1 MHFSDVECGKRLFLG
16 TGRPIALGIGQN
28 EIRGSAYLE
37 GPVQMGTADAFSSVL
52 GTLMIARDKNTD
64 EKSNPP
70 RTLWVK
76 GNSRFEGDNGTPN
89 ALNITGN
96 TVQIGDT
103 DTTGYVNITG
113 NGAVSGNWTI
123 GGTMSAGFATW
134 SGSIVATTKLF
145 DIKHPTK
152 EGYRLAHACLEGPEN
167 AVYVRGRLKND
178 KIILLP
184 EYWRN
189 LVDIDTIS
197 VQSYKSLLKNNT
209 VLGYEIQRD
218 NLICNAIMLTSQKSP
233 FFKLWLHN
241 YEKEFNP
248 DGWGEASIHLPGKIN
263 KEYPN
268 LALVLPEKAFF
279 RPYATEGK
287 DIFEKNININEELIT
302 LHLWESFTINYMK
315 EIKNFEWIK
324 KNKDT
329 LYSKIVFANIK
340 ESDI

>member
-16 TGRPIALGIGQN
+16 TGRPIALGIGKD

-37 GPVQMGTADAFSSVL
+37 GPVQMGTADAFTSVL

-70 RTLWVK
+70 RSLWVK
-76 GNSRFEGDNGTPN
+76 GNTRLEGDNGTPN

-152 EGYRLAHACLEGPEN
+152 EGYRLAHACLEGPEL

-178 KIILLP
+178 KIIILP

-189 LVDIDTIS
+189 LVVIDTIS
-197 VQSYKSLLKNNT
+197 VQLQPIGAHQDIIVK
-209 VLGYEIQRD
+209 RWD
-218 NLICNAIMLTSQKSP
+218 A
-233 FFKLWLHN
+233 
-241 YEKEFNP
+241 EKIELQ
-248 DGWGEASIHLPGKIN
+248 SKPGIPIN
-263 KEYPN
+263 CFYHIFAE
-268 LALVLPEKAFF
+268 
-279 RPYATEGK
+279 RK
-287 DIFEKNININEELIT
+287 DVKQLIT
-302 LHLWESFTINYMK
+302 EYEGDEVIHH
-315 EIKNFEWIK
+315 
-324 KNKDT
+324 
-329 LYSKIVFANIK
+329 
-340 ESDI
+340 

>member
-16 TGRPIALGIGQN
+16 TGRPIALGIGKN

-37 GPVQMGTADAFSSVL
+37 GPVQMGTADAFTSVL

-70 RTLWVK
+70 RSLWVK
-76 GNSRFEGDNGTPN
+76 GNTRLEGDGGTPN

-113 NGAVSGNWTI
+113 NGAISGNWTI

-134 SGSIVATTKLF
+134 SGSIVATSKLF

-152 EGYRLAHACLEGPEN
+152 EGYRLAHACLEGPEL

-178 KIILLP
+178 KIIILP

-197 VQSYKSLLKNNT
+197 VQLQPIGAHQDIIVK
-209 VLGYEIQRD
+209 RWD
-218 NLICNAIMLTSQKSP
+218 A
-233 FFKLWLHN
+233 
-241 YEKEFNP
+241 EKIELQ
-248 DGWGEASIHLPGKIN
+248 SKPGIPIN
-263 KEYPN
+263 CFYHIFAE
-268 LALVLPEKAFF
+268 
-279 RPYATEGK
+279 RK
-287 DIFEKNININEELIT
+287 DVKQLIT
-302 LHLWESFTINYMK
+302 EYEGDEVIHH
-315 EIKNFEWIK
+315 
-324 KNKDT
+324 
-329 LYSKIVFANIK
+329 
-340 ESDI
+340 

>member
-16 TGRPIALGIGQN
+16 TGRPIALGIGKN

-37 GPVQMGTADAFSSVL
+37 GPVQMGTADAFTSVL

-70 RTLWVK
+70 RSLWVK
-76 GNSRFEGDNGTPN
+76 GNTRLEGDGGTPN

-113 NGAVSGNWTI
+113 NGAISGNWTI

-134 SGSIVATTKLF
+134 SGSIVATSKLF

-152 EGYRLAHACLEGPEN
+152 EGYRLAHACLEGPEL

-178 KIILLP
+178 KIIILP

-189 LVDIDTIS
+189 LVEIDTIS
-197 VQSYKSLLKNNT
+197 VQLQPIGAHQDIIVKRWY
-209 VLGYEIQRD
+209 
-218 NLICNAIMLTSQKSP
+218 A
-233 FFKLWLHN
+233 
-241 YEKEFNP
+241 EKIELQ
-248 DGWGEASIHLPGKIN
+248 SKPGIPIN
-263 KEYPN
+263 CFYHIFAE
-268 LALVLPEKAFF
+268 
-279 RPYATEGK
+279 RK
-287 DIFEKNININEELIT
+287 DVKQLIT
-302 LHLWESFTINYMK
+302 EYEGDEVIHH
-315 EIKNFEWIK
+315 
-324 KNKDT
+324 
-329 LYSKIVFANIK
+329 
-340 ESDI
+340 

>member
-16 TGRPIALGIGQN
+16 TGRPIALGIGKD

-37 GPVQMGTADAFSSVL
+37 GPIQMGTADAFSSVL

-70 RTLWVK
+70 RSLWVK
-76 GNSRFEGDNGTPN
+76 GNTRLEGDGGTPN

-113 NGAVSGNWTI
+113 NGAISGNWTI

-134 SGSIVATTKLF
+134 SGSIVATSKLF

-152 EGYRLAHACLEGPEN
+152 EGYRLAHACLEGPEL

-178 KIILLP
+178 KIIILP

-197 VQSYKSLLKNNT
+197 VQLQPIGAHQDIIVK
-209 VLGYEIQRD
+209 RWD
-218 NLICNAIMLTSQKSP
+218 A
-233 FFKLWLHN
+233 
-241 YEKEFNP
+241 EKIELQ
-248 DGWGEASIHLPGKIN
+248 SKPGIPIN
-263 KEYPN
+263 CFYHIFAE
-268 LALVLPEKAFF
+268 
-279 RPYATEGK
+279 RK
-287 DIFEKNININEELIT
+287 DVKQLIT
-302 LHLWESFTINYMK
+302 EYEGDEVIHH
-315 EIKNFEWIK
+315 
-324 KNKDT
+324 
-329 LYSKIVFANIK
+329 
-340 ESDI
+340 